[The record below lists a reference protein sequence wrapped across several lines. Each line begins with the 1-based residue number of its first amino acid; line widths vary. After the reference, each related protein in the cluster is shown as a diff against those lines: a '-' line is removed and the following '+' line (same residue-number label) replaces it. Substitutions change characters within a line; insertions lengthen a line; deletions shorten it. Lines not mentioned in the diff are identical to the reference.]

1 MAKSEPL
8 KSTFSIRSLLDQN
21 DHQGIDANNDVS
33 DEANDEAVSQ
43 LKKALKKAVRRLS
56 EAVEALALSP
66 AR

>member
-33 DEANDEAVSQ
+33 DEANDEAVVGIIEEEIFLAPSQ
-43 LKKALKKAVRRLS
+43 WN
-56 EAVEALALSP
+56 
-66 AR
+66 ARKQQ